1 LATRNPQLATRN
13 SQLATQN
20 MNPIV
25 KTILIVFFAFLIIG
39 LIVAHFS
46 APYAII
52 KRPRNPLNPGL
63 NPAKFGLDYEKIIV
77 QTVDALEMH
86 GFYIPSAI
94 NATYGTIILLHGIG
108 SCKENMLPLALKL
121 AHEGYNTV
129 PMDSRAHGESGG
141 DYITF
146 GHFEKQDVWSIVDF
160 LETEKGLKNIGI
172 RGASM
177 GGAIALQALE
187 HDERLQFGIIECT
200 FADLSDVVF
209 DYQKLWLGL
218 ESRFVSNYTLNRAA
232 KIAKFF
238 AKDIKPGE
246 SAKNIE
252 QPVFYAHGDADANIS
267 VDYGKQ
273 IYENLASKNKEL
285 VIVEGAEHEN
295 LMGHGGEA
303 YWSKLMGFLGK
314 LRK

>member
-1 LATRNPQLATRN
+1 
-13 SQLATQN
+13 
-20 MNPIV
+20 MNPV
-25 KTILIVFFAFLIIG
+25 LKTILIVLFVFLIIG

-52 KRPRNPLNPGL
+52 KRARNPLNPDL
-63 NPAKFGLDYEKIIV
+63 TPAKLGLDYEKIIV
-77 QTVDALEMH
+77 QTVDSLELH
-86 GFYIPSAI
+86 GFYIPSALDT
-94 NATYGTIILLHGIG
+94 TYGTIILLHGIG
-108 SCKENMLPLALKL
+108 SCKENMLHLAAKL

-146 GHFEKQDVWSIVDF
+146 GYFEKHDVTKVIDF
-160 LETEKGLKNIGI
+160 LVTEKGEKNIGI

-177 GGAIALQALE
+177 GGAIALQVLE
-187 HDERLQFGIIECT
+187 HDQRLKFGIIECT

-218 ESRFVSNYTLNRAA
+218 ESRFISDYTLNRAA
-232 KIAKFF
+232 KIAKFI

-246 SAKNIE
+246 SAKNIH

-267 VDYGKQ
+267 VAYGKL
-273 IYENLASKNKEL
+273 IYKNLASKNKKL
-285 VIVEGAEHEN
+285 VIVEGAGHEN
-295 LMGHGGEA
+295 LMGHGGDA
-303 YWSKLMGFLGK
+303 YWQKLTSFLIK
-314 LRK
+314 LGMKNERTR

>member
-1 LATRNPQLATRN
+1 
-13 SQLATQN
+13 

-25 KTILIVFFAFLIIG
+25 KTILIVLLVFLIIG

-52 KRPRNPLNPGL
+52 KRPRNPLNPNL
-63 NPAKFGLDYEKIIV
+63 NPTKFGLSYEKIIV
-77 QTVDALEMH
+77 QTVDSLELH
-86 GFYIPSAI
+86 GFYIPSNLEAV
-94 NATYGTIILLHGIG
+94 YGTIILLHGIG
-108 SCKENMLPLALKL
+108 SNKENMLQLAANLSN
-121 AHEGYNTV
+121 EGYNTV

-146 GHFEKQDVWSIVDF
+146 GHFEKHDVSSIVDF
-160 LETEKGLKNIGI
+160 LEKEKGAKNIGI

-187 HDERLQFGIIECT
+187 HDERLQFGIIEST

-218 ESRFVSNYTLNRAA
+218 ESRFISNYTLNRAA

-246 SAKNIE
+246 AAKNIE
-252 QPVFYAHGDADANIS
+252 QPIFYAHGDADENIS
-267 VDYGKQ
+267 VEYGKL
-273 IYENLASKNKEL
+273 IYNNLASKNKEL
-285 VIVEGAEHEN
+285 VIVEGAGHEN
-295 LMGHGGEA
+295 LRGHGGEA
-303 YWSKLMGFLGK
+303 YWRKLMAFLEGVNQ
-314 LRK
+314 

>member
-1 LATRNPQLATRN
+1 
-13 SQLATQN
+13 

-25 KTILIVFFAFLIIG
+25 KTILIILFVLLIIG

-52 KRPRNPLNPGL
+52 KRPRNPLNPNL

-77 QTVDALEMH
+77 KTVDSLELH
-86 GFYIPSAI
+86 GFYIPSALDT
-94 NATYGTIILLHGIG
+94 TYGTIILLHGIG
-108 SCKENMLPLALKL
+108 SCKENMLHLAAKF
-121 AHEGYNTV
+121 ANEGYNTV

-146 GHFEKQDVWSIVDF
+146 GYFEKNDVSSIVDY
-160 LETEKGLKNIGI
+160 LEKEKGLTNIGI

-187 HDERLQFGIIECT
+187 NDQRLQFGIIECT

-218 ESRFVSNYTLNRAA
+218 ESRFISNYTLNRAA
-232 KIAKFF
+232 KIANFF
-238 AKDIKPGE
+238 ANEIKPGE
-246 SAKNIE
+246 SAKNIH

-267 VDYGKQ
+267 VEYGKL
-273 IYENLASKNKEL
+273 IYKNLAAKNKEL
-285 VIVEGAEHEN
+285 VIVEGAGHEN
-295 LMGHGGEA
+295 LLGHGGEP
-303 YWSKLMGFLGK
+303 YWKKLTDFLGTIN
-314 LRK
+314 R

>member
-1 LATRNPQLATRN
+1 
-13 SQLATQN
+13 
-20 MNPIV
+20 MNPELRTQHMNPV
-25 KTILIVFFAFLIIG
+25 LKTILIVLFAFLIIG
-39 LIVAHFS
+39 LLIAHFS

-52 KRPRNPLNPGL
+52 KRPRNPLNPNL
-63 NPAKFGLDYEKIIV
+63 TPAKFGLAYEKIIV
-77 QTVDALEMH
+77 QTVDSLQMH
-86 GFYIPSAI
+86 GFYIPS
-94 NATYGTIILLHGIG
+94 NLDTVRGTIIMLHGIG
-108 SCKENMLPLALKL
+108 SCKENMLPLAAKF
-121 AHEGYNTV
+121 ANEGYNTV

-146 GHFEKQDVWSIVDF
+146 GYFEKHDVSAIIDY
-160 LETEKGLKNIGI
+160 LIEEKNAKNIGI

-218 ESRFVSNYTLNRAA
+218 ESRFISNYTLNRAA

-267 VDYGKQ
+267 VEYGKL
-273 IYENLASKNKEL
+273 IYKNLASKNKEL
-285 VIVEGAEHEN
+285 VIVEGAGHEN
-295 LMGHGGEA
+295 LLGHGGEA
-303 YWSKLMGFLGK
+303 YWAKLMAFLEGV
-314 LRK
+314 RSSGVHGS